1 VAIQFPFSNLATFI
15 GGGGGCTGAG
25 GSIGI
30 DGPADCWND
39 CELQE
44 EVTHASRIVSAAK
57 AARRALVGDGLA
69 VINVREQWR
78 RTLGRGIDSSS
89 GWMIKYRLSCGAA
102 QQGHFSRGASISMG

>member
-89 GWMIKYRLSCGAA
+89 GRMTQYRLSCGAA
-102 QQGHFSRGASISMG
+102 QQGHFSRGASISMR

>member
-1 VAIQFPFSNLATFI
+1 MFI

-25 GSIGI
+25 GSVGI

-44 EVTHASRIVSAAK
+44 EVTQASRIVSAAR

-69 VINVREQWR
+69 VINLREQWR

-89 GWMIKYRLSCGAA
+89 GWMSKYRLSCGAA
-102 QQGHFSRGASISMG
+102 QQGHFSRGASISMR

>member
-1 VAIQFPFSNLATFI
+1 VAVQFPFSNLARFI

-25 GSIGI
+25 GGVGI

-44 EVTHASRIVSAAK
+44 KVTHASRIVSAAR

-78 RTLGRGIDSSS
+78 WVLGRGIDSSS
-89 GWMIKYRLSCGAA
+89 GWMVKHG
-102 QQGHFSRGASISMG
+102 QV